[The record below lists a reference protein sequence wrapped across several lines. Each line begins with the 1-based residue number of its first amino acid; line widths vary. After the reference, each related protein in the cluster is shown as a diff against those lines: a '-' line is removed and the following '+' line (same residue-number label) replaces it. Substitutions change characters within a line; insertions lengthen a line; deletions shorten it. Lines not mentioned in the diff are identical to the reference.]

1 MAIEA
6 FDTHR
11 AVKDLKA
18 AGFGDSQAEALVD
31 TIGTANTALHN
42 FATKEDLTA
51 FATKED
57 LKAFATKE
65 DLKAFAT
72 KEDLKAFATKEDLK
86 AFATK
91 EDLNAFSKKEDL
103 SALANRFEERIDV
116 WESRFKERFTT
127 GMLLLEQRLTIKFGV
142 GLVAIVAAVVGLV
155 RGFDFLAG

>member
-42 FATKEDLTA
+42 FATKEDLT
-51 FATKED
+51 
-57 LKAFATKE
+57 AFATKE

>member
-1 MAIEA
+1 MQHMAIEA

-11 AVKDLKA
+11 AVKGLKA

-42 FATKEDLTA
+42 
-51 FATKED
+51 
-57 LKAFATKE
+57 FATKE

>member
-86 AFATK
+86 AF
-91 EDLNAFSKKEDL
+91 SKKEDL

>member
-1 MAIEA
+1 MQHMAIEA

-42 FATKEDLTA
+42 
-51 FATKED
+51 
-57 LKAFATKE
+57 
-65 DLKAFAT
+65 FAT

-142 GLVAIVAAVVGLV
+142 GLVAIVAALVGLV

>member
-1 MAIEA
+1 MQHMAIEA

-65 DLKAFAT
+65 DLKAFA
-72 KEDLKAFATKEDLK
+72 
-86 AFATK
+86 
-91 EDLNAFSKKEDL
+91 KKEDL
-103 SALANRFEERIDV
+103 SALASRFEERIDV
-116 WESRFKERFTT
+116 WESRLEERFTT

-142 GLVAIVAAVVGLV
+142 GLVAIVAALVGLV

>member
-1 MAIEA
+1 MQHMAIEA

-11 AVKDLKA
+11 AVKGLKA

-42 FATKEDLTA
+42 
-51 FATKED
+51 
-57 LKAFATKE
+57 
-65 DLKAFAT
+65 FAT